1 MNRRSVISVAM
12 AGAVLV
18 APAAGVAAGLG
29 RRRSRRRS
37 PIRRR
42 RSSTTPSCTTS
53 TSRQHEG
60 LVDAQ
65 GQLSFDN
72 TYYPVDFKWGTTT
85 VRNAGIRSR
94 GTGSRSGEKP
104 GLRLDFDRY
113 TSNQKF
119 LGLKSLVFRNSTQ
132 DPSNMHE
139 QLSMLLFK
147 RLGLVAPREIYARL
161 FVNNAYAGLYSIV
174 ESIDK

>member
-1 MNRRSVISVAM
+1 MFRHQLKSLLVVPLVLAL
-12 AGAVLV
+12 LV
-18 APAAGVAAGLG
+18 AFSPSVGAQTAPAQDPTAPFFDNTVLHDIYFTVNSKDWQTL
-29 RRRSRRRS
+29 R
-37 PIRRR
+37 
-42 RSSTTPSCTTS
+42 
-53 TSRQHEG
+53 ENY
-60 LVDAQ
+60 L
-65 GQLSFDN
+65 DN

-119 LGLKSLVFRNSTQ
+119 LGLKSLVLRNSSQ

-139 QLSMLLFK
+139 QLSMLLFR

-161 FVNNAYAGLYSIV
+161 FINNVYAGL
-174 ESIDK
+174 